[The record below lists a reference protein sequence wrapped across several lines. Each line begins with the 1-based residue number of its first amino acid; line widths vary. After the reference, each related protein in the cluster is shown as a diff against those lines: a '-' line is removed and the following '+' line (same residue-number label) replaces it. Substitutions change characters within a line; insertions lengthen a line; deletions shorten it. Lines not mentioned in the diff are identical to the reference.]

1 MKNGGLSTRNF
12 VIVLFRFNIYNGAR
26 PSETVP
32 AGTQVI
38 LYSKFYALFQYVVG
52 SMHDNWKNNF
62 HFPPQV
68 AESSVYAKP
77 PDARSPKV
85 SFDYCV
91 HPCTLQSEGTQ
102 HLWKILNTVEPSVSN
117 HPKCKDL
124 VVAYVRLLLTRM
136 DGQVVSSKNGS

>member
-38 LYSKFYALFQYVVG
+38 LYSKFYASFQYVVG

-62 HFPPQV
+62 HFPPRWLRAQ
-68 AESSVYAKP
+68 
-77 PDARSPKV
+77 
-85 SFDYCV
+85 CMQN
-91 HPCTLQSEGTQ
+91 L
-102 HLWKILNTVEPSVSN
+102 
-117 HPKCKDL
+117 
-124 VVAYVRLLLTRM
+124 RM
-136 DGQVVSSKNGS
+136 LDHQK

>member
-62 HFPPQV
+62 HFTLCLN
-68 AESSVYAKP
+68 KW
-77 PDARSPKV
+77 
-85 SFDYCV
+85 SFFA
-91 HPCTLQSEGTQ
+91 PLG
-102 HLWKILNTVEPSVSN
+102 
-117 HPKCKDL
+117 
-124 VVAYVRLLLTRM
+124 
-136 DGQVVSSKNGS
+136 G